1 MSAEPRKY
9 LLYIDGRWCS
19 PAGGEWLDSVDPC
32 SGRAW
37 CRIPRG
43 TVQDVEQA
51 VEAAQRA
58 FISPAWSRMS
68 PTQRGAL
75 LRRLGDLIAANADRL
90 AQVETRDNGKLLA
103 EMRAQLRY
111 VPQWFYYFGGLADK
125 VEGAVFPIDKPDML
139 TFSQREPYGVVAAIT
154 AWNSPLLLA
163 AYKLAPALAAG
174 NTVVLKPSEHASASS
189 LEFAELVARAD
200 FPPGVVNV
208 VTGLGS
214 EIGDALTG
222 HRDVAK
228 IAFTGSEATGRRINQ
243 VAAADFKSVTLELGG
258 KSANIVFADANLDN
272 AANGAI
278 AAIFAASGQSCVA
291 GSRLLVQDA
300 IYDEFLAR
308 VLALART
315 IKVGDPMDPATHVG
329 PVATQVQFEKVRSY
343 LEIARR
349 EGARCLLG
357 GGPCTPQGFEQG
369 WFIEPTI
376 FGDVDNRRRIAQE
389 EIFGPVLSV
398 VRFKDEDEAIAIA
411 NDSRYG
417 LAAGV
422 WTEDVRRAV
431 RVSRQLQVGT
441 VWVNTYRAISYM
453 TPFGGRRMSGLG
465 RENGADAIN
474 EYLQVKSVWLNCA
487 DQFTNPFTIR

>member
-1 MSAEPRKY
+1 MSTDPAKY
-9 LLYIDGRWCS
+9 LLYIDGRRCD
-19 PAGGEWLDSVDPC
+19 PAGGEWLDSIDPC
-32 SGRAW
+32 SGRTW

-43 TVQDVEQA
+43 TVQDVERA

-58 FISPAWSRMS
+58 FTGSAWSRMS

-90 AQVETRDNGKLLA
+90 AEIETRDNGKLLA

-125 VEGAVFPIDKPDML
+125 VEGSVFPIDKPDML

-189 LEFAELVARAD
+189 LEFAELVAQAD

-208 VTGLGS
+208 VTGLGG

-258 KSANIVFADANLDN
+258 KSANMVFADANLDN

-300 IYDEFLAR
+300 IYDEFLTR

-329 PVATQVQFEKVRSY
+329 PVATQAQFEKVKSY

-349 EGARCLLG
+349 DGARCLLG
-357 GGPCTPQGFEQG
+357 GHSSTPRGFQHG

-376 FGDVDNRRRIAQE
+376 FGHVDNRMRIAQE

-398 VRFKDEDEAIAIA
+398 IRFKEEDEAIAIA
-411 NDSRYG
+411 NDARYG

-422 WTEDVRRAV
+422 WTEDMRRAMRIV
-431 RVSRQLQVGT
+431 RQLQVGT

-453 TPFGGRRMSGLG
+453 TPFGGRRMSGMG

-487 DQFTNPFTIR
+487 EQFTNPFTIR

>member
-1 MSAEPRKY
+1 MSADPGKY
-9 LLYIDGRWCS
+9 LLYIDGRWRD
-19 PAGGEWLDSVDPC
+19 PAGGAWLDSIDPC
-32 SGRAW
+32 SGRTW

-43 TVQDVEQA
+43 TVQDVELA

-58 FISPAWSRMS
+58 FTGSAWSRTS

-90 AQVETRDNGKLLA
+90 AEIETRDNGKLLA

-308 VLALART
+308 VLALARG

-329 PVATQVQFEKVRSY
+329 PVATQAQFEKVKSY
-343 LEIARR
+343 LEIARSD
-349 EGARCLLG
+349 GARCLLG
-357 GGPCTPQGFEQG
+357 GHASTPQGFEQG

-376 FGDVDNRRRIAQE
+376 FGDVDNRMRIAQE

-398 VRFKDEDEAIAIA
+398 IRFKDEDEAIAIA
-411 NDSRYG
+411 NDARYG

-422 WTEDVRRAV
+422 WTEDMRRAV
-431 RVSRQLQVGT
+431 RIVRQLQVGT

-453 TPFGGRRMSGLG
+453 TPFGGRRMSGMG

-487 DQFTNPFTIR
+487 EQFTNPFTIR